1 MVYIILIVQTLIASG
16 THIVA
21 KVVVED
27 IDSVTLTF
35 LRSMIAAIGLLIIFL
50 IREKRIRIERSDRLK
65 MIVLGALAIP
75 LNQFAFLIAIGLT
88 TPSNASLFYATTP
101 VFVMIFS
108 ALLLHE
114 RTLLFAKIG
123 VVIGFLGISVVI
135 FERGI
140 DFSSDYTLGNFIM
153 VVAVSAWGLYTVL
166 GRPLVLKY
174 GSFHV
179 SALSMIIGAVLF
191 IPIGIV
197 PAIRFDYTTIGLAHL
212 YGLLYLGIATSI
224 VAYFLWYYALG
235 RIESTKVA
243 VFTYLQPVVTTIL
256 AVIILDQLITLQF
269 VTGACI
275 ALFGVVLVQS
285 SKTLKTMAGFFH
297 HRKNEKQKKQH
308 NLDSE

>member
-27 IDSVTLTF
+27 IDPVTLTF

-50 IREKRIRIERSDRLK
+50 IREKRIRIERSDRFK
-65 MIVLGALAIP
+65 MITLGALAIP

-108 ALLLHE
+108 AILLHE
-114 RTLLFAKIG
+114 RSLLFAKIG
-123 VVIGFLGISVVI
+123 VVIGFVGIAVVI

-140 DFSSDYTLGNFIM
+140 NFSSDYTLGNIIM
-153 VVAVSAWGLYTVL
+153 IVAVCAWGLYTVL

-197 PAIRFDYTTIGLAHL
+197 PALRFDYTTIGLAHL
-212 YGLLYLGIATSI
+212 YGLLYLGIGTSI
-224 VAYFLWYYALG
+224 IAYFLWYYALG

-256 AVIILDQLITLQF
+256 AVIILEQRITLQF
-269 VTGACI
+269 ITGACI

-285 SKTLKTMAGFFH
+285 SKTLNTVTDFVF
-297 HRKNEKQKKQH
+297 HRKNAIRKRP
-308 NLDSE
+308 

>member
-27 IDSVTLTF
+27 VDSVTLTF

-65 MIVLGALAIP
+65 MFVLGALAIP

-108 ALLLHE
+108 ALLLRE

-123 VVIGFLGISVVI
+123 VIIGFIGIAVVI

-140 DFSSDYTLGNFIM
+140 DFSSEYTLGNFIM

-191 IPIGIV
+191 IPVGII
-197 PAIRFDYTTIGLAHL
+197 PALRFDYTTIGLAHL
-212 YGLLYLGIATSI
+212 YGLLYLGIGTSI
-224 VAYFLWYYALG
+224 IAYFLWYYALG

-256 AVIILDQLITLQF
+256 AVIILDQIITLQF
-269 VTGACI
+269 ITGACI

-285 SKTLKTMAGFFH
+285 SKALNTMAGFVH
-297 HRKNEKQKKQH
+297 RRKNEQQKKRH
-308 NLDSE
+308 NAESE

>member
-1 MVYIILIVQTLIASG
+1 MVYIILFVQTLIASG

-27 IDSVTLTF
+27 VDSVTLTF

-123 VVIGFLGISVVI
+123 VAIGFIGIAVVI

-285 SKTLKTMAGFFH
+285 SKTLKTMTGYVH
-297 HRKNEKQKKQH
+297 RRKNEKQKKQH
-308 NLDSE
+308 DVDSE

>member
-27 IDSVTLTF
+27 VDPVTLTF
-35 LRSMIAAIGLLIIFL
+35 LRSMIAATGLLIIFL
-50 IREKRIRIERSDRLK
+50 IREKRIRIERADRLK
-65 MIVLGALAIP
+65 MIFLGALAIP

-108 ALLLHE
+108 AMLFQE
-114 RTLLFAKIG
+114 RTLFFAKLG
-123 VVIGFLGISVVI
+123 VVIGFAGIAAVI

-140 DFSSDYTLGNFIM
+140 DFSSAYTIGNLIM
-153 VVAVSAWGLYTVL
+153 IVAVSAWGLYTVL

-191 IPIGIV
+191 IPVGIV
-197 PAIRFDYTTIGLAHL
+197 SAIRFDYATIGLEHL
-212 YGLLYLGIATSI
+212 YGLLYLGIGTSI

-235 RIESTKVA
+235 RIESTRVA

-256 AVIILDQLITLQF
+256 AVIILNQLITFQF
-269 VTGACI
+269 IIGASI
-275 ALFGVVLVQS
+275 ALFGVVLVQC
-285 SKTLKTMAGFFH
+285 SKALNAVTGFMYR
-297 HRKNEKQKKQH
+297 RKK
-308 NLDSE
+308 